1 MLQPLKEKVLEVINA
16 IAPLVALIFIFQ
28 FTVVRAPTPLF
39 LQFLIGSLMA
49 IAGLTLFFMGID
61 MGIMP
66 MGRFIGAELPQK
78 DSLMLI
84 MVVAFSLGFVTTIAE
99 PDVLVLSKQ
108 VDTMSHGIIQGNTI
122 LYATAIGVGLFVAIA
137 MLRIILGFR
146 MVYLLTAS
154 YSVIILLS
162 FFTPAEFVPLAYD
175 SGSVT
180 TGALTAPV
188 VIALTLGLSSVLTGR
203 SNVSDGFGLLGLASI
218 GPIVV
223 IMIMGILS

>member
-108 VDTMSHGIIQGNTI
+108 VDTISHGIIQGNTI
-122 LYATAIGVGLFVAIA
+122 LYSTAIGVGLFVAIA

-146 MVYLLTAS
+146 MVYLLAAS

-162 FFTPAEFVPLAYD
+162 FFAPAEFVPLAYD

-223 IMIMGILS
+223 VMIMGILS